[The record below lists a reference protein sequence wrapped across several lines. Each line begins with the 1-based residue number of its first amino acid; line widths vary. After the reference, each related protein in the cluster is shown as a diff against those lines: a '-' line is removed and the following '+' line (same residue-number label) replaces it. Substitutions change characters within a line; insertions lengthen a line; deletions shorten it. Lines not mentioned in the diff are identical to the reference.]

1 MSPYLWVLGYGLV
14 LGGSVV
20 YLVHLFAEVLL

>member
-1 MSPYLWVLGYGLV
+1 MSPYLWVLGYGAV
-14 LGGSVV
+14 LGFSAA